1 MSPPGTGRRRLLA
14 GVCGAGV
21 LLLVWMAYLV
31 RVPTPDT
38 LPPAPAPS
46 KPVGIVDPVAIRGSL
61 LFDLT
66 PLFLPTEFNSSR
78 KDYVPRPPGTTF
90 AGFPFKKSFADS
102 GLELHLPPPVAVPA
116 SPAEALVGDPPGAP
130 FIGFGRNDPRSEPL
144 SRRGA
149 YIEIVEAGSGRRV
162 LGQEVGDAR
171 PPASAPWKPMEFMAA
186 VDPAGLVGPV
196 VATVP
201 SGIGEVDDYF
211 ARYLA
216 ETLRVGQRL
225 APGFY
230 RISVGP

>member
-1 MSPPGTGRRRLLA
+1 MSPPGTGPRRLLA

-31 RVPTPDT
+31 RVPAPDL
-38 LPPAPAPS
+38 LPAAPAPS

-66 PLFLPTEFNSSR
+66 PLFLPTDYNSSR
-78 KDYVPRPPGTTF
+78 KDYVPRPPGTAF
-90 AGFPFKKSFADS
+90 AGFPFKKAFADS
-102 GLELHLPPPVAVPA
+102 GLVLHLPPPVAVPA
-116 SPAEALVGDPPGAP
+116 SPAEALAGDPPGAP
-130 FIGFGRNDPRSEPL
+130 FIGFGRNDPRTEPL
-144 SRRGA
+144 PPRGA
-149 YIEIVEAGSGRRV
+149 YVEITDAGTGRPV
-162 LGQEVGDAR
+162 FSQPVADAR
-171 PPASAPWKPMEFMAA
+171 PPTSAAWKPMEFMAA

-201 SGIGEVDDYF
+201 SGSGEVDDYF

-216 ETLRVGQRL
+216 DTLRVGQRL

>member
-14 GVCGAGV
+14 AVCGAGV
-21 LLLVWMAYLV
+21 LLLVWLAYLV
-31 RVPTPDT
+31 RVPAPD
-38 LPPAPAPS
+38 LLPAAPPAS

-78 KDYVPRPPGTTF
+78 REYVPRAPGSTF
-90 AGFPFKKSFADS
+90 AGFPFKKAFADS
-102 GLELHLPPPVAVPA
+102 GLVLHLPPPVAVPVN
-116 SPAEALVGDPPGAP
+116 PAEALVGDPPGAP
-130 FIGFGRNDPRSEPL
+130 FIGFGRNDLQIEPL
-144 SRRGA
+144 PRRGA
-149 YIEIVEAGSGRRV
+149 YVDIVEAGSGRRV
-162 LGQEVGDAR
+162 FGQPVSDAL
-171 PPASAPWKPMEFMAA
+171 PPASAPWEPMEFMAA

-201 SGIGEVDDYF
+201 SGIGDVDDYF

-216 ETLRVGQRL
+216 DTLRVGQRL